1 MTGRVRADRCS
12 LGSTSRVIHMVII
25 CDRIEY
31 IASHVRRAGCRTE
44 FEYTVFFCIRR
55 IFMAEKRVM
64 TLRLEPELRRR
75 IDGLAKAQRR
85 SRSFIAAE
93 AIRTSRAEIWSTSL
107 GSAPSAACGPRAFCS
122 WSRRSSSEACWP
134 QGLRRTKT
142 KTIFLA
148 AQQRRSRWLLAP
160 GNDAVREKRAV
171 RRARLLCVRVHL
183 PRKESIPIST
193 GHFAVASISR
203 HEAAGALAPSATTI
217 GDEFLEADATQ
228 LSQTFL

>member
-55 IFMAEKRVM
+55 IFMAEKRVI

-93 AIRTSRAEIWSTSL
+93 AIRQYIAVNEWQIEEMVFTGTPVRTEWNFCASSTPPGSGRQICESRY
-107 GSAPSAACGPRAFCS
+107 
-122 WSRRSSSEACWP
+122 SRSVHR
-134 QGLRRTKT
+134 
-142 KTIFLA
+142 LA
-148 AQQRRSRWLLAP
+148 AFFYRR
-160 GNDAVREKRAV
+160 
-171 RRARLLCVRVHL
+171 
-183 PRKESIPIST
+183 
-193 GHFAVASISR
+193 
-203 HEAAGALAPSATTI
+203 
-217 GDEFLEADATQ
+217 
-228 LSQTFL
+228 

>member
-31 IASHVRRAGCRTE
+31 IASHVRRASCRTE

-93 AIRTSRAEIWSTSL
+93 AIRQYIAVNEWQIEEMVFTGTPYIREDRVEVLRVFHTARKRSEEHTSELQSL
-107 GSAPSAACGPRAFCS
+107 TNLVC
-122 WSRRSSSEACWP
+122 
-134 QGLRRTKT
+134 
-142 KTIFLA
+142 
-148 AQQRRSRWLLAP
+148 
-160 GNDAVREKRAV
+160 
-171 RRARLLCVRVHL
+171 RLLLEKKKKKKITRITNTK
-183 PRKESIPIST
+183 KEKSK
-193 GHFAVASISR
+193 
-203 HEAAGALAPSATTI
+203 
-217 GDEFLEADATQ
+217 
-228 LSQTFL
+228 